1 MTAPIEMLSPREK
14 EAFSSDTAIMT
25 IKEVIKDT
33 KLGEST
39 IYELM
44 RAQKFPENF
53 ILVGRK
59 TVWLRSEI
67 QTWIRWRIETGKG
80 NDRWAPPEEMPQ

>member
-1 MTAPIEMLSPREK
+1 MTSQTEMLSARER

-25 IKEVIKDT
+25 IKDVIADT

-39 IYELM
+39 IYQLM
-44 RAQKFPENF
+44 AKGTFPTCFNL
-53 ILVGRK
+53 IGRK

-67 QTWIRWRIETGKG
+67 ETWKRWRIEEGKG
-80 NDRWAPPEEMPQ
+80 VERWEPPTT

>member
-1 MTAPIEMLSPREK
+1 MTIQTDMLSPRER

-25 IKEVIKDT
+25 IKDVIADT

-39 IYELM
+39 IYQLM
-44 RAQKFPENF
+44 AKDLFPPASL
-53 ILVGRK
+53 IGRK

-67 QTWIRWRIETGKG
+67 ESWKRWRIEEGKG
-80 NDRWAPPEEMPQ
+80 AERWVPPED

>member
-1 MTAPIEMLSPREK
+1 MTIQTDMLSPRER

-25 IKEVIKDT
+25 IKDVIADT

-39 IYELM
+39 IYQLM
-44 RAQKFPENF
+44 AKDLFPACF
-53 ILVGRK
+53 PLIGRK

-67 QTWIRWRIETGKG
+67 ESWKRWRIEEGKG
-80 NDRWAPPEEMPQ
+80 AERWVPPED